1 MVNLI
6 SDLVGVFFPLVGV
19 FFPLVGVFFPLV
31 GVFFPLETANISD
44 AIEEEF
50 DKIKHD
56 QLD

>member
-44 AIEEEF
+44 AIEEELG
-50 DKIKHD
+50 KIKHD

>member
-6 SDLVGVFFPLVGV
+6 SD
-19 FFPLVGVFFPLV
+19 LVGVFFPLV

-44 AIEEEF
+44 AIEEELG
-50 DKIKHD
+50 KIKHD